1 MFFLYFVLHQTVYSA
16 HDDVEL
22 VLLNFLLPL
31 TSLKVPPSARL
42 RQHPHLTQ
50 QCQGLSM
57 QNILADFVSCK
68 NISLSPSSQFHQI
81 LGAEVNSASLGMCIS
96 SS

>member
-22 VLLNFLLPL
+22 VLLSFLLPL

-50 QCQGLSM
+50 QRQG
-57 QNILADFVSCK
+57 
-68 NISLSPSSQFHQI
+68 
-81 LGAEVNSASLGMCIS
+81 
-96 SS
+96 